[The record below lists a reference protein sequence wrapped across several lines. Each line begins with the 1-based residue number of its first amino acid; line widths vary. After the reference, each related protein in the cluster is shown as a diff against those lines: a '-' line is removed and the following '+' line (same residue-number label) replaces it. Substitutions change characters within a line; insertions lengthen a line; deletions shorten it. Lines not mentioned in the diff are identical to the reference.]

1 MFTDYKFSAEDE
13 KYYLFLPLVTFKERY
28 VERAKLKFKKYFLN
42 RQIRCGVN
50 LKMRTYKGLKIMI
63 KR

>member
-1 MFTDYKFSAEDE
+1 MLPDYKFSAEDE

-42 RQIRCGVN
+42 RQIRCEVN
-50 LKMRTYKGLKIMI
+50 LKMRIYKGFKIMI
-63 KR
+63 SR